1 MKERYDKIM
10 GMKERYDKIMEIKKR
25 FPKMEIALEM
35 SCHVTASTSVW
46 STDMDFAEHLKMVE
60 RLASQL

>member
-1 MKERYDKIM
+1 MD
-10 GMKERYDKIMEIKKR
+10 MKERYDKIMEIKKR

-35 SCHVTASTSVW
+35 SYHVTASTIVW